1 MGKLE
6 SLESL
11 VYLTFLDLSLSY
23 VADILFK
30 HDFPV
35 MFTGDTGVGKTVLA
49 ISCMKRLAEGKV
61 IPVVLNFS
69 AQTSSL
75 RTQEMIE
82 GSLDKRKKTQ
92 LGAPVGKT
100 VIVFIDDVNM
110 PKLDTYGSQA
120 AIELLRQFL
129 DFKGF
134 YDREKLFWKEILDVV
149 LGCACAPPGGGRNP
163 LTPRFV
169 RHFALFSLPK
179 PNEETLTQIFNG
191 ILRGFLETFS
201 SAIRALSEPMVH
213 ACVDVYMRVS
223 KVMLPTPDRSHYI
236 FNLRDLSKCIQGILQ
251 ANNMYYN
258 MESQILRLF
267 YHETTRVFHDR
278 LINKGDK
285 ELFMTVMNLVCKDQ
299 FNRDVVQPGEPE
311 LLFGDFMVFGKPK
324 NERIYEEIKDHI
336 KLENVLNDYI
346 ADYNSVAVGQQMNL
360 ILFQDAMEHTVR
372 LARLLRSDR
381 GNGLLVGVAGMGKQS
396 LTRLASHL
404 NEYNC
409 WQIEMRRN
417 YDLNAFHEDLRVL
430 YRIAGVSRTQ
440 SNSLFDSIYT

>member
-1 MGKLE
+1 M
-6 SLESL
+6 
-11 VYLTFLDLSLSY
+11 
-23 VADILFK
+23 
-30 HDFPV
+30 PV
-35 MFTGDTGVGKTVLA
+35 MVTGDTGVGKTVLA
-49 ISCMKRLAEGKV
+49 ISCMKRLSQGNV
-61 IPVVLNFS
+61 IPVILNFS
-69 AQTSSL
+69 AQTSSN

-82 GSLDKRKKTQ
+82 GPLEKRKKTQ

-110 PKLDTYGSQA
+110 PKLDTYGASP

-134 YDREKLFWKEILDVV
+134 YDREKLYWKEILDVV

-191 ILRGFLETFS
+191 ILRGFLQTFS
-201 SAIRALSEPMVH
+201 SAVRALSEPMVN
-213 ACVDVYMRVS
+213 ACVDVYMRVAT
-223 KVMLPTPDRSHYI
+223 VMLPTPDKSHYI

-251 ANNMYYN
+251 ASNLHYN
-258 MESQILRLF
+258 QENQILRLF

-278 LINKGDK
+278 LINIEDK
-285 ELFMTVMNLVCKDQ
+285 NIFKALMKEVCMDH
-299 FNRDVVQPGEPE
+299 FNRPVINDNEPPI
-311 LLFGDFMVFGKPK
+311 LFGDFMVFGKPK
-324 NERIYEEIKDHI
+324 NERIYDEIRDHT
-336 KLENVLNDYI
+336 KLESVLNDYI
-346 ADYNSVAVGQQMNL
+346 ADYNSVAVGKQMKL

-396 LTRLASHL
+396 LTRLASHV

-430 YRIAGVSRTQ
+430 YRIAGVSA
-440 SNSLFDSIYT
+440 